1 LHLLRPRRGFCAPRQ
16 YGLSCQWK
24 FAAAMASSPSSG
36 YGFTVGT
43 AAELVAGGPP
53 QPCAGCV
60 LVRNSTAP
68 PKPPGLFSQRGWVT
82 LCPAHT
88 LSARSEDY
96 IGVPAPRPPPPRV
109 QQPLVAARARPSV
122 VSMTARFSQLAKKQ
136 QLKTKR
142 QQKSGRREPG

>member
-1 LHLLRPRRGFCAPRQ
+1 
-16 YGLSCQWK
+16 
-24 FAAAMASSPSSG
+24 MASSPSAG

-68 PKPPGLFSQRGWVT
+68 PKPSGLFSQRGWVT

-109 QQPLVAARARPSV
+109 QQPLAASRARPSV

-142 QQKSGRREPG
+142 QQKTGRREPGLRTGNELEA